1 MSDDSQDENE
11 KKPEGEGI
19 PETDAASETEGA
31 AEAEGAS
38 ETDTAPEAEGAAEAD
53 PAEPDANPNDIDIDA
68 LAGDVAAGV
77 DEASDDAV
85 TDEWAAAM
93 AEDPTTEEAGNVDDA
108 WGDAM
113 AEEANSVK
121 QAKLDTLVDEGHS
134 GPDHVTPELDVILDI
149 PVSIS
154 MEVGRTE
161 IPIRNLLQLN
171 QGSVVELDRLAGEPL
186 DVLVNGTLIA
196 HGEVV
201 MVNDKFGIRLTD
213 VVSQSER
220 IQRLR

>member
-1 MSDDSQDENE
+1 MSDDNE
-11 KKPEGEGI
+11 EL
-19 PETDAASETEGA
+19 
-31 AEAEGAS
+31 
-38 ETDTAPEAEGAAEAD
+38 D
-53 PAEPDANPNDIDIDA
+53 PQA
-68 LAGDVAAGV
+68 LADQVAAGI
-77 DEASDDAV
+77 DAAGQNDQALA
-85 TDEWAAAM
+85 DEWAAAM
-93 AEDPTTEEAGNVDDA
+93 EESGDVPEDEVQAVELEELKDESKRVV
-108 WGDAM
+108 
-113 AEEANSVK
+113 AN
-121 QAKLDTLVDEGHS
+121 
-134 GPDHVTPELDVILDI
+134 PDGPELDVILDI
-149 PVSIS
+149 PVRIS
-154 MEVGRTE
+154 MEVGSTQ